1 MLHVS
6 LERVQSQKKSVV
18 QLPHVLIYLLSLCL
32 VLETS
37 MWHIEH
43 IHVRIW
49 IECLGVWE
57 REDSFQ
63 ISYFPT
69 SMDFSHWF
77 CHNKS
82 LFEKFIPTK
91 HPSEGSQCNHNQI
104 NMKPSNC
111 KKMPNEKSL
120 WMIFFLQFS
129 LLRKGQDID
138 DAVLLFLR
146 QSICCLVFVR
156 PPWEEGGYVSPAHLT
171 SPTTYMYHIYFMGFS
186 ENNNLQMTIN
196 DIGRFNIFMGG
207 KDQSCENKV
216 WEASRKGANDQK
228 STERPPVEA
237 QQRSKRT
244 TTASERG

>member
-18 QLPHVLIYLLSLCL
+18 QRPHVLIYLLSLCL

-120 WMIFFLQFS
+120 WMIFLLQFS

-146 QSICCLVFVR
+146 QSICCPVLPCLALCSCCPLETR
-156 PPWEEGGYVSPAHLT
+156 GDMSHLLT
-171 SPTTYMYHIYFMGFS
+171 
-186 ENNNLQMTIN
+186 
-196 DIGRFNIFMGG
+196 
-207 KDQSCENKV
+207 
-216 WEASRKGANDQK
+216 
-228 STERPPVEA
+228 
-237 QQRSKRT
+237 
-244 TTASERG
+244 

>member
-104 NMKPSNC
+104 NMKPSNWE
-111 KKMPNEKSL
+111 KTPNEKSL
-120 WMIFFLQFS
+120 WMIFWVSPRIHLGDPPPPPPPQNLTK
-129 LLRKGQDID
+129 LLR
-138 DAVLLFLR
+138 A
-146 QSICCLVFVR
+146 
-156 PPWEEGGYVSPAHLT
+156 
-171 SPTTYMYHIYFMGFS
+171 
-186 ENNNLQMTIN
+186 
-196 DIGRFNIFMGG
+196 
-207 KDQSCENKV
+207 
-216 WEASRKGANDQK
+216 RKGPQTWN
-228 STERPPVEA
+228 
-237 QQRSKRT
+237 
-244 TTASERG
+244 

>member
-120 WMIFFLQFS
+120 WMIFFFTVFS
-129 LLRKGQDID
+129 FEKRPGHRRRCVVVSATKHLLPCVALCSYGPLERRGDMSH
-138 DAVLLFLR
+138 LL
-146 QSICCLVFVR
+146 
-156 PPWEEGGYVSPAHLT
+156 T
-171 SPTTYMYHIYFMGFS
+171 
-186 ENNNLQMTIN
+186 
-196 DIGRFNIFMGG
+196 
-207 KDQSCENKV
+207 
-216 WEASRKGANDQK
+216 
-228 STERPPVEA
+228 
-237 QQRSKRT
+237 
-244 TTASERG
+244 